1 MRSYS
6 PAELAHIQARSG
18 VRPRLLVW
26 IEAKNR
32 TTGATEAQGFWNGDD
47 NAEFVIS
54 GTTRP
59 YFGAGAL
66 LGCDD
71 LVIESGLK
79 VRRFSVWL
87 ATAAPEVINAVMA
100 YDVRLARA
108 EVHRVLTDPLTHL
121 PIAEPHRIW
130 KGWVD
135 GNPRVTPAKG
145 LSGGK
150 ITLAIASAAMALTR
164 TLSGKYSDEAMRLRG
179 DDRLFRYADVS
190 GKVPIYWG
198 ENKVTSASTAVPTS
212 PGLTALGILG
222 GRQ

>member
-6 PAELAHIQARSG
+6 PAEIAHIQARAG
-18 VRPRLLVW
+18 VRPRVLVW

-32 TTGATEAQGFWNGDD
+32 ATGATEAQGFWNGDD
-47 NAEFVIS
+47 NETFSIA
-54 GTTRP
+54 GNART
-59 YFGAGAL
+59 YAAAGAL

-87 ATAAPEVINAVMA
+87 ATAAPEVINAVMG

-108 EVHRVLTDPLTHL
+108 EVHRVFTDPMTHL
-121 PIAEPHRIW
+121 PISEPHRIW

-150 ITLAIASAAMALTR
+150 ITLSIASSAMALTR
-164 TLSGKYSDEAMRLRG
+164 TLTGKYSDEAMRLRG

-198 ENKVTSASTAVPTS
+198 ETKASASSAASGAPVLDVLS
-212 PGLTALGILG
+212 LF
-222 GRQ
+222 GRGSR